1 MKYYCIG
8 IKGTGMATLACML
21 YDMGNTVSGYD
32 DAKDYKFTE
41 KGLRER
47 GIEIFYDSTH
57 PLDKDTIVTAS
68 KAFNAS
74 SGNLSK
80 PAFSVSL
87 DLTKAIL
94 SFIRALKN

>member
-1 MKYYCIG
+1 
-8 IKGTGMATLACML
+8 MATLASML

-41 KGLRER
+41 KELRER

-68 KAFNAS
+68 KAFS
-74 SGNLSK
+74 DDHREIK
-80 PAFSVSL
+80 
-87 DLTKAIL
+87 
-94 SFIRALKN
+94 RAVKRPGYRGYVYQQLCLW